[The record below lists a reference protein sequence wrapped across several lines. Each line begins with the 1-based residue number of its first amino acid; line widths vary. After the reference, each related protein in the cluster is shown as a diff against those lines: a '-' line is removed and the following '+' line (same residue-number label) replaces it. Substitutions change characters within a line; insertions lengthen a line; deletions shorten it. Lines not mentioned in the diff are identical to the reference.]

1 MSKQTHTFTRMS
13 FPTRVKEPL
22 PSGGF
27 TTKPG
32 PNMDATV
39 EVTIDL
45 AEIARLLGYRASL
58 GKSKKAT
65 ALGGLITVKTIPQG
79 STK

>member
-1 MSKQTHTFTRMS
+1 MAKQTHTFTGML
-13 FPTRVKEPL
+13 FPTSVRVPL

-32 PNMDATV
+32 PNEAATV

-45 AEIARLLGYRASL
+45 YEIARLLGYRASK

-65 ALGGLITVKTIPQG
+65 ALGGLVTVKTTMKGP
-79 STK
+79 K